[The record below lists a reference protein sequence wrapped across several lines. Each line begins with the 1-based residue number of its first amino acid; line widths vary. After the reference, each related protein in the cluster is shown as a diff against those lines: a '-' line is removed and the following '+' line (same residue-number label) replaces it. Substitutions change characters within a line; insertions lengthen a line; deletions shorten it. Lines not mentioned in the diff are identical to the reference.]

1 MAPRKHQPWENR
13 RAPDER
19 LAISRAEVLRRFV
32 VSEKQLDEAVMLGQ
46 VSEYRAP
53 GPGRPRPCFCES
65 EIALFWSLKDG
76 EDKAGKRKAPPAA
89 PVAAPEP
96 EPVEQE
102 PLPLPVMPLLSPA
115 AQSPQVQEQIT
126 MALLVRELTSMLR
139 EVRTE
144 KQELHKALLAPV
156 QTGVELLKGLLDQ
169 QSQRVQH
176 LEQGW
181 FDLFTERE
189 ELLSRKHER
198 ILADKTHEAEQAR
211 KTRILDMLKEQ
222 IPGIMHAW
230 SKQSDLRAFVG
241 SLPPEIVDLLRDE
254 GSNDVKAKLASIAPK
269 NGKPS

>member
-1 MAPRKHQPWENR
+1 MAPKKHQPWENR
-13 RAPDER
+13 KAPDER

-32 VSEKQLDEAVMLGQ
+32 VSDKQLDEAVCLGQ

-65 EIALFWSLKDG
+65 EIALFWPLKDG
-76 EDKAGKRKAPPAA
+76 AEKQRKQQAPPA
-89 PVAAPEP
+89 VAPEP
-96 EPVEQE
+96 EPEPE

-169 QSQRVQH
+169 QSQRVHH

-198 ILADKTHEAEQAR
+198 VLADKTHEAEQAR

-230 SKQSDLRAFVG
+230 SKQSDLRAFVA